1 MKKFLSCAAAGA
13 LLSASSACADTVP
26 VTQVAVVVNDS
37 VITSG
42 EVEAKLA
49 EYAGELSKKYGN
61 NRSALQQERIK
72 LTDRIFEEKIE
83 DKMIIHEFVTSP
95 YATNILEAFI
105 DDRIQERIQ
114 HDYYGDRSRLIQT
127 LHAEGKTYEMFRREQ
142 REKFIIEYMNFQ
154 NDSNVRKIIISP
166 LKIETYYN
174 AHQAEYKIDD
184 QVKVR
189 MIVLPQ
195 SADHPGAGKE
205 LGQEILTEIDSG
217 VPFAEMAAVNSSDSH
232 RTDGGDRG
240 WVDRKLFRK
249 EVSDVAFSLAAGQH
263 SGVIETPEACYI
275 VEVEDTKPAHVKQL
289 EEVRG
294 DIERALKNEE
304 SLRLRK
310 LWIDRLK
317 RKSFYRFY

>member
-1 MKKFLSCAAAGA
+1 M
-13 LLSASSACADTVP
+13 
-26 VTQVAVVVNDS
+26 VNDS

-49 EYAGELSKKYGN
+49 EYSGDLSKKFGN
-61 NRSALQQERIK
+61 NRPALQQERVK
-72 LTDRIFEEKIE
+72 LTDQIFEEKIE
-83 DKMIIHEFVTSP
+83 DKMIIHDFVTSG
-95 YATNILEAFI
+95 YATNVLEAFI

-127 LHAEGKTYEMFRREQ
+127 LRAEGKTYEMFRREQ
-142 REKFIIEYMNFQ
+142 RDRFIVEYMKYQ

-166 LKIETYYN
+166 LKIATYYGE
-174 AHQAEYKIDD
+174 HQADYKVED

-195 SADHPGAGKE
+195 NAEHPGAAKE

-249 EVSDVAFSLAAGQH
+249 EVSDVAFSLKPGQH
-263 SGVIETPEACYI
+263 SGVIETPDACYI
-275 VEVEDTKPAHVKQL
+275 VEAEDTKPAHIKQL
-289 EEVRG
+289 DEVRA
-294 DIERALKNEE
+294 DIERTLKNEE
-304 SLRLRK
+304 SLRLK
-310 LWIDRLK
+310 KQWIDRLK